1 MYIAFVGYLQWL
13 HVIFANP
20 FVTWLGVLPMGHL
33 FDTTMTALQERQKN
47 PDARPDLVSHW
58 FRGLEKAK
66 KDESRLFTRK
76 PNFLTCH
83 TSHHSRLCS
92 ISIESCGYLERCL
105 ESFATANVG
114 AGSDTVSAGLQSFV
128 YHLLRHP
135 GGWKRAQDEIREAQ
149 AQGRCEG
156 EVVSFVDAARLRY
169 LQACIKEGMR
179 VHAPISGISSDRVTK
194 FSMVALCN

>member
-1 MYIAFVGYLQWL
+1 MNTGLEIYIAFVGYLQWL

-33 FDTTMTALQERQKN
+33 FDTTMTALKERAEN
-47 PDARPDLVSHW
+47 PDARPDLAGHW

-66 KDESRLFTRK
+66 KDGSRLF
-76 PNFLTCH
+76 NQ
-83 TSHHSRLCS
+83 
-92 ISIESCGYLERCL
+92 RCL

-128 YHLLRHP
+128 YHLLRVP
-135 GGWKRAQDEIREAQ
+135 GGWRRARDEIDEARR
-149 AQGRCEG
+149 QGRCEG
-156 EVVSFVDAARLRY
+156 EVVSFNDAARLPF

-179 VHAPISGISSDRVTK
+179 VHAPISGMSREGFLQPASIRMGCD
-194 FSMVALCN
+194 